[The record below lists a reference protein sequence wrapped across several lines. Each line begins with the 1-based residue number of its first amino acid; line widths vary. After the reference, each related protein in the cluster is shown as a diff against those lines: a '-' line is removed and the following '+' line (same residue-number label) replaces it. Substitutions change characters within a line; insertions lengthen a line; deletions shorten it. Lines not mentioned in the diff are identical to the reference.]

1 MAMIGDYEAV
11 GRQDIALTN
20 NGEVLW
26 LYTTTP
32 VAYE

>member
-1 MAMIGDYEAV
+1 MIDDYGAV

-26 LYTTTP
+26 LYTATP
-32 VAYE
+32 VAHE